1 MTRTSTP
8 LERVARP
15 FIGMLNRQI
24 RAKTPAREICREL
37 DGQVVALRVRD
48 TSLSVYFQ
56 VGPEELEL
64 VPAIDEPDLV
74 ITGSVLAFGAMAAGS
89 GEAEIRNGRVE
100 LVGRAE
106 TAQQFHRL
114 MAFAKP
120 DFEEE
125 LSGIVGDAAAHGIGD
140 IARNIGRWGRDASET
155 ARQNITEYLQEES
168 RAVPSRYEFDKFTE
182 QVGELRDDIER
193 LAARIARRERQT

>member
-1 MTRTSTP
+1 MGSSP
-8 LERVARP
+8 LERVAQP
-15 FIGMLNRQI
+15 FVGMLNRQI
-24 RAKTPAREICREL
+24 RAKTPAREICRDL

-48 TSLSVYFQ
+48 TGLAVYFQ
-56 VGPEELEL
+56 VGPDELEL
-64 VPAIDEPDLV
+64 VPAVEEPDLV
-74 ITGSVLAFGAMAAGS
+74 ITGSVLAFGRMAAGS
-89 GEAEIRNGRVE
+89 GEAEIRAGGIE

-120 DFEEE
+120 DLEEE

-140 IARNIGRWGRDASET
+140 IARNIGRWSRDAGKT

-168 RAVPSRYEFDKFTE
+168 RAVPSRYEFDKFTQ

-193 LAARIARRERQT
+193 LAARIARRERQTQ